1 MYRIQVA
8 CKDIQGIEKKSVQLQ
23 KKRNATFVKVK
34 LLKL

>member
-23 KKRNATFVKVK
+23 KKRNANIC
-34 LLKL
+34 